1 MAAGLI
7 SYPTNVLPAFLEKYI
22 NMPTLISLLTIFQ
35 GCFGGMGIIKVPQ
48 RLQDAVSNPVMRL
61 VFVSLI
67 SYTAT
72 QDIETALITSLIF
85 LGVMH
90 LLRTSEE
97 REELGFLW

>member
-7 SYPTNVLPAFLEKYI
+7 NYPTNVLPGFLEKYI

-48 RLQDAVSNPVMRL
+48 RLQDAVSHPAMRL
-61 VFVSLI
+61 LFVSLI

-72 QDIETALITSLIF
+72 QDLETAVITSLLF
-85 LGVMH
+85 LGLMH
-90 LLRTSEE
+90 LLRTPEE
-97 REELGFLW
+97 REELGFFW